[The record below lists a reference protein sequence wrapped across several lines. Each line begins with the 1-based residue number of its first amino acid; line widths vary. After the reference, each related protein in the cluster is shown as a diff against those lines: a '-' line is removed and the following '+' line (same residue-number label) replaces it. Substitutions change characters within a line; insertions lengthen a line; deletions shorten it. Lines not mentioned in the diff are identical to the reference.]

1 MYVCLSLLFYCSR
14 ITHSNFNYVQVPF
27 GLCRSISMID
37 DELIINTKDLRK
49 MTFAYA
55 GDTEKWQKLLGT
67 LKWIA
72 FPKARQKKSEKDLMA
87 MLGTEKG
94 REKVTEALRHTS
106 LLPPRKLYVYERH
119 ELLSRDKNKEIEEHD
134 WRSALLL
141 NEYNRQG
148 VVASSDLRIS
158 TANQEYKLCE
168 TYPRVLVT
176 LKSLSDKNL
185 SDVAEFRSKS
195 RVPICTSCFHI
206 GRENHTNIE
215 PPPNRYILLSCNE
228 MLPVSICATARWCFQ
243 F

>member
-195 RVPICTSCFHI
+195 RVPICT
-206 GRENHTNIE
+206 
-215 PPPNRYILLSCNE
+215 
-228 MLPVSICATARWCFQ
+228 
-243 F
+243 

>member
-1 MYVCLSLLFYCSR
+1 
-14 ITHSNFNYVQVPF
+14 
-27 GLCRSISMID
+27 MID

-87 MLGTEKG
+87 MLETEKG

-119 ELLSRDKNKEIEEHD
+119 MLLSREKNEGIKGD
-134 WRSALLL
+134 WRSTLLFD
-141 NEYNRQG
+141 EYKRQG
-148 VVASSDLRIS
+148 VVESSDLRIS

-195 RVPICTSCFHI
+195 RVPICT
-206 GRENHTNIE
+206 
-215 PPPNRYILLSCNE
+215 
-228 MLPVSICATARWCFQ
+228 
-243 F
+243 